1 MNRIIFV
8 LPIFLALAGCGNK
21 QDANEENFSAAINQ
35 YFDKHGDLCLTL
47 KKWPIDVTENDLT
60 MQKSAPTWI
69 AAQAAAL
76 QAAGLVSGSD
86 AEVDEPNLF
95 NAAIVKKVKVKRY
108 ELTDS
113 GQKFLKTEE
122 VPLLIGGGKATIR
135 KLCYGTKMVSRIVK
149 WEGPRDVAG
158 SHIAKVSYRYKIN
171 NLADWS
177 KNSAIQAAFPSV
189 ASDIKGVEESEE
201 NAIVKLTNV
210 GWEHSQL

>member
-1 MNRIIFV
+1 MKKIILV

-21 QDANEENFSAAINQ
+21 QDANEKNFSAAINQ

-95 NAAIVKKVKVKRY
+95 NSAIVKKVKVKRY

-135 KLCYGTKMVSRIVK
+135 KLCYGNKVVSRIVK

-177 KNSAIQAAFPSV
+177 NNSTIKAAFPSV
-189 ASDIKGVEESEE
+189 ASDLKGVEDAEES
-201 NAIVKLTNV
+201 AIVKLTNV